1 MISAKVLFT
10 TPKTVGTRLAKYTLT
25 WLWIYAFSIGMYVRT
40 IKRKNKDGSE
50 VEYVQLAHNTRHPEK
65 GYSRAEVIHSFGR
78 RDQLDVPALKRLI
91 GSLSRF
97 ISPEDAQA
105 IEAEGRNLKFI
116 SSRPAG
122 GAYLLREL
130 WKRLD
135 IDTCFADALKDRS
148 LTTPVQDAIFA
159 MVANRALAPC
169 SKLAVEEWA
178 QKDVHLGIESTIKV
192 QHLYRS
198 MDFLLKHEDAI
209 QEKVFWSA
217 AHLMN
222 LTVDLIFF
230 DTTNTYFEME
240 EPGDSE
246 LLAFGKSKHK
256 RNDLP
261 QVTIGLAVTRE
272 GIPVRCWVLPG
283 NQNDAKCVAQIQKD
297 MNDWKLGNVIW
308 AMDRGMTSEENRKTL
323 QRAGGQYILGE
334 KLRGPHL
341 NEKALN
347 RGGRFK
353 KIKGNLHIK
362 EVYAGEGSGRRRFV
376 VAYNPDQAEHDK
388 HVRERNLK
396 RIEAELEAMGR
407 MSQKAFLKAKYALLA
422 HRSMGRYLKE
432 LKSGRLKIDKA
443 KVRQYEKLDGKYL
456 LSTSDKSLS
465 AEDVALG
472 YKQLMEVERAF
483 RTLKSTL
490 SLRPVY
496 HTKDDRIRSH
506 VLLCWLALLLI
517 RIVELE
523 TGMTWP
529 KVRAELERL
538 HLGEFL
544 NKDGR
549 ILQHTEL
556 TSNQRNIF
564 RKLNIKPPKKIES
577 VQISS

>member
-1 MISAKVLFT
+1 
-10 TPKTVGTRLAKYTLT
+10 
-25 WLWIYAFSIGMYVRT
+25 MYVRT

-97 ISPEDAQA
+97 ISPEDAQV
-105 IEAEGRNLKFI
+105 IEAQGRGLKFI
-116 SSRPAG
+116 SSKPAG
-122 GAYLLREL
+122 GALLL
-130 WKRLD
+130 KRLWD
-135 IDTCFADALKDRS
+135 RIGIDKCLADALQDRAFTS
-148 LTTPVQDAIFA
+148 PVQDAIFT

-169 SKLAVEEWA
+169 SKLAIEEWA
-178 QKDVHLGIESTIKV
+178 EKDVHLNLDAPIKV

-198 MDFLLKHEDAI
+198 MDFLLKHQDTI
-209 QEKVFWSA
+209 QEKIFGA
-217 AHLMN
+217 TANLLN

-240 EPGDSE
+240 EPGESE
-246 LLAFGKSKHK
+246 LLAYGKSKHK
-256 RNDLP
+256 RNDVP

-283 NQNDAKCVAQIQKD
+283 NQSDAKCVKQIQKD

-341 NEKALN
+341 NEEALN

-353 KIKGNLHIK
+353 VIRENLHIK
-362 EVYAGEGSGRRRFV
+362 EVYAGEGTGRRRFI
-376 VAYNPDQAEHDK
+376 VAYNPEQAEHDK

-396 RIEAELEAMGR
+396 RIADELEAMGR
-407 MSQKAFLKAKYALLA
+407 LSGKSFQKAKYALLS
-422 HRSMGRYLKE
+422 HRSMGKYLKE
-432 LKSGRLKIDKA
+432 LKSGKLKVDKA
-443 KVRQYEKLDGKYL
+443 KVKQYEKLDGKYL

-496 HTKDDRIRSH
+496 HTSDERIRSH
-506 VLLCWLALLLI
+506 VLLCWLALMLV
-517 RIVELE
+517 RISELE

-529 KVRAELERL
+529 RVRAEVQRL
-538 HLGEFL
+538 HLGKFL
-544 NKDGR
+544 YKDGH

-556 TSNQRNIF
+556 TKIQRNIF
-564 RKLNIKPPKKIES
+564 KKLKIKHPKKVE
-577 VQISS
+577 IS